1 MLVYVLDYKSD
12 ILGVGLG
19 ASLGFVVSE
28 EVEPAFCVCVLKL
41 KSERCVFVWVRVL
54 GFFEVR
60 SDVRDFV
67 IVVVV
72 GVCHSHMCL
81 PCL

>member
-1 MLVYVLDYKSD
+1 MLVYVLDVKSD

-54 GFFEVR
+54 SFLKL
-60 SDVRDFV
+60 
-67 IVVVV
+67 VVTCASFCCCC
-72 GVCHSHMCL
+72 VCHSHMSL